1 MVQTDRRKHASNQ
14 PSFDVEQSSTLIG
27 QILPWALYCSDFLVP
42 HSALALLLSFK
53 PRRRRRDLPPR
64 SGGAV
69 KFLCVRAT
77 EGGLLQRPGD
87 EAIGRAIRRSM
98 HELVTASIE
107 MAGDCAFGGLPAV
120 FFIE

>member
-1 MVQTDRRKHASNQ
+1 VRA
-14 PSFDVEQSSTLIG
+14 
-27 QILPWALYCSDFLVP
+27 ILVGFPCAPLC
-42 HSALALLLSFK
+42 
-53 PRRRRRDLPPR
+53 PRAPAVIQAAPPPAR
-64 SGGAV
+64 FPAPFGGGAV
-69 KFLCVRAT
+69 KFLCVRAA

-87 EAIGRAIRRSM
+87 EAIGHAIRRSM